1 MAGDPHAGPSN
12 LRRLQADGAA
22 QPASGPPE
30 AQRFEQWSAGA
41 RITELEERDGEG
53 NERREERLPVQG
65 PPSGDHQAGL
75 LSQQRFRVEAAARPI
90 SSLLEGIRNEQWW
103 AGARGMGSEGR
114 DEDRE
119 KRGGEMLPLAGCKE
133 LEGAKIAGKE
143 MREGDVAEW
152 GASTSG
158 VHLRGEEGAWEMGDA
173 KVGPFG
179 PQHSSREETREG
191 FVAVWGGNA
200 ASSTADERYVEGVRL
215 LEGMNIN
222 FLERPLNKRRD
233 ERRDGAGMGGNL
245 DSDSAGARRV
255 EGDGELEDSKAGLL
269 EQLHRGY
276 DSVGEEEQ
284 EEANLVQ
291 LDLNHTPMWEAL
303 GVASGAA
310 TMGELR
316 RTHAVR
322 RPPEGLHSDDEQG
335 QEEQQMLAQRQ
346 QQPCTEQQVEQQAER
361 QPDGQGQ
368 LPVGVAQPRI
378 EVRRGWEA
386 HGATALLMKAVAP
399 GEKVGVSGGG
409 GGGGGRFQQL
419 LPRNISM
426 IQCSSSGQSSSLA
439 GSNVHQNPSHSA
451 GGSSSHPV
459 RKRKRQKG
467 CDEGGEMRETGKVLE
482 GAEKKEKEK
491 SASKNRRRIKDNSRD
506 SSGKNITD
514 NLPGKKKEEAFRCLV
529 NNEVAARL
537 AMKEG
542 EGGVMGES
550 GGAEGGRD
558 HPGVKSGGEE
568 GGSCGTGWT
577 EERGVRQAGGFERG
591 KEEPGVVSGG
601 SADSAGIGALQKSR
615 RKPGPDRKSGPVTK
629 ACVDSRVRECN
640 VFCSSALFDQRLFYA
655 YDSVRCTEDLTEGF
669 NSKHEL
675 SM

>member
-1 MAGDPHAGPSN
+1 MQPHNQQSQQPPDKKPCDLHAAVPPSFTPSLPSSSPTRNLTSAPPTSQLHGLTTVTVDDTTNLTDSQTQHERGSSGSQAQPSPMTVWPGGRSQLQALPVPGHLRMAGDPHAGPSN

-346 QQPCTEQQVEQQAER
+346 QQPCTR
-361 QPDGQGQ
+361 SKG
-368 LPVGVAQPRI
+368 
-378 EVRRGWEA
+378 
-386 HGATALLMKAVAP
+386 
-399 GEKVGVSGGG
+399 SG
-409 GGGGGRFQQL
+409 
-419 LPRNISM
+419 
-426 IQCSSSGQSSSLA
+426 
-439 GSNVHQNPSHSA
+439 
-451 GGSSSHPV
+451 
-459 RKRKRQKG
+459 
-467 CDEGGEMRETGKVLE
+467 
-482 GAEKKEKEK
+482 
-491 SASKNRRRIKDNSRD
+491 RRRRH
-506 SSGKNITD
+506 GCR
-514 NLPGKKKEEAFRCLV
+514 A
-529 NNEVAARL
+529 
-537 AMKEG
+537 
-542 EGGVMGES
+542 
-550 GGAEGGRD
+550 
-558 HPGVKSGGEE
+558 
-568 GGSCGTGWT
+568 
-577 EERGVRQAGGFERG
+577 
-591 KEEPGVVSGG
+591 
-601 SADSAGIGALQKSR
+601 
-615 RKPGPDRKSGPVTK
+615 
-629 ACVDSRVRECN
+629 
-640 VFCSSALFDQRLFYA
+640 
-655 YDSVRCTEDLTEGF
+655 
-669 NSKHEL
+669 
-675 SM
+675 